1 MNWWEADFDK
11 LQGSDE
17 LQRLTGLWLE
27 LKYACLVFHF
37 PVNLLY
43 LSYVLAKRSGK
54 ESIKYELT
62 GGVVLQL
69 TLSDV
74 AKVLFHVEES
84 EEPFSVV
91 LVVDG
96 KEQEV
101 VATPVKVPPCNG
113 THARE
118 S

>member
-11 LQGSDE
+11 MLGSDE

-27 LKYACLVFHF
+27 LKCACFVFHI

-43 LSYVLAKRSGK
+43 LSYALAKSSGRA
-54 ESIKYELT
+54 SIKYELT

-69 TLSDV
+69 ALSDV
-74 AKVLFHVEES
+74 AKVLSHVEES

-96 KEQEV
+96 EEREV
-101 VATPVKVPPCNG
+101 VATPVKVPPSNG